1 MKSGSVGGA
10 FAVGALGATRVCG
23 GRAARDRDD
32 FARSEMISAMRADHV
47 GSSLCATDAMYQG
60 HRRSR
65 FVAEPRVTPSHHRDQ
80 HGIEFESL
88 ARQPIFDATAVTF
101 AARAIEDAVAHQVA
115 QPRAQDV
122 ARNSGALL
130 KLVEAVASEKRLAQ
144 YQHRPALAD

>member
-1 MKSGSVGGA
+1 MVA
-10 FAVGALGATRVCG
+10 
-23 GRAARDRDD
+23 
-32 FARSEMISAMRADHV
+32 AMRADHI
-47 GSSLCATDAMYQG
+47 GHGLRTADPMYQR
-60 HRRSR
+60 HRRSG
-65 FVAEPRVTPSHHRDQ
+65 FIAEPSITPSHHRDQ
-80 HGIEFESL
+80 NRVEFESFPG
-88 ARQPIFDATAVTF
+88 QPILDAAAVAF